1 MKRLAKLATVAA
13 ASAAVATVGLVAVPG
28 DAVAGTVSTYT
39 QPASG
44 AVSITSGNNE
54 INVMVIN
61 RTDADKCTVTATR
74 KDGKTGTKTLTRT
87 VSLNTLNQHTGI
99 ANFGGML
106 NNTTYTV
113 SGTCVGPKPA
123 PAEEKK
129 DGEKTDGTKT
139 DTVKNDAAETTETV
153 TTNLLGGTNKAAVKV
168 DNSVVPKYDQCL
180 QIVKGTAW
188 DLGLRGSTLQFV
200 MGVAT
205 QFCPR

>member
-1 MKRLAKLATVAA
+1 MKRLAKIVTVTA
-13 ASAAVATVGLVAVPG
+13 ASAAVATAGLVAVPG
-28 DAVAGTVSTYT
+28 EADAGIVPAYT

-44 AVSITSGNNE
+44 AVSITSGTNE

-87 VSLNTLNQHTGI
+87 VTLNALNQHTGI
-99 ANFGGML
+99 ANFSGML
-106 NNTTYTV
+106 NKTTYTV
-113 SGTCVGPKPA
+113 SGTCIGPKPA
-123 PAEEKK
+123 PADETK
-129 DGEKTDGTKT
+129 DGAEGEGAKTDSPRT
-139 DTVKNDAAETTETV
+139 DTAETTEKV
-153 TTNLLGGTNKAAVKV
+153 TTNLLGGTNKVAVKV
-168 DNSVVPKYDQCL
+168 DNSVVPKRDQCI
-180 QIVKGTAW
+180 QIVKGISW